1 MKLLHYMEGI
11 LYFCIKKY
19 MQHYNRLLKQ
29 LVIQALVP
37 GKVVVI
43 YGARRVGKTTLIN
56 NILEEIP
63 DDHILLNGDD
73 LSTIE
78 MLRDRK
84 AENYRKILGNIRL
97 LVIDEAQSIPDIGL
111 ILKLMID
118 SVSGLKILVSGS
130 SSFDLGNKIGEPLTG
145 RKRTFIMFPVSI
157 KEIRATENYPE
168 TFSRLEER
176 VIFGMYPEVLNSA
189 SYKEKSDYLTELI
202 NSYLLKDILSFDGI
216 RNASKMFDLLRLVA
230 YQVGQMVS
238 LEELG
243 RQLSISRNTV
253 EKYLDLLT
261 KVFVLYR
268 LPGFSRNL
276 RSEVVKTSKW
286 YFYDNGVRN
295 ALIRDFN
302 KLSIRND
309 TGALWES
316 FLFSERIKF
325 QQYTGLTSH
334 NYFWRNY
341 AQQEIDWI
349 EDRDGKLY
357 ANEIKWNP
365 GKKAKVPNSWANSYP
380 EAEFKLINKDNYLEW
395 VI

>member
-1 MKLLHYMEGI
+1 MP
-11 LYFCIKKY
+11 
-19 MQHYNRLLKQ
+19 HYNRLLQQ
-29 LVIQALVP
+29 LAIQALVP

-56 NILEEIP
+56 NILEEIS

-73 LSTIE
+73 LSTID
-78 MLRDRK
+78 MLKDRK
-84 AENYRKILGNIRL
+84 VENYRKILGNIRL

-118 SVSGLKILVSGS
+118 SVPGLKILVSGS
-130 SSFDLGNKIGEPLTG
+130 SSFDLENKIGEPLTG
-145 RKRTFIMFPVSI
+145 RKRTFIMLPISM
-157 KEIRATENYPE
+157 KELSAVENYPE
-168 TFSRLEER
+168 TFSRLDER
-176 VIFGMYPEVLNSA
+176 VIFGMYPEVLNAA

-202 NSYLLKDILSFDGI
+202 NSYLLKDILSIDGI
-216 RNASKMFDLLRLVA
+216 RNASKMLDLLRLIA

-295 ALIRDFN
+295 ALIGDFN

-325 QQYTGLTSH
+325 QQYTELVSH

-349 EDRDGKLY
+349 EDRNGSLFAY
-357 ANEIKWNP
+357 EIKWNP
-365 GKKAKVPNSWANSYP
+365 SKKAKVPASWANSYP
-380 EAEFKLINKDNYLEW
+380 EAEFQLINKDNYLDW